1 MLHEGCTDRGH
12 KEVVIN
18 PDSKADEFVCLAQG
32 LNNPVC
38 GVKGASTQKKG
49 HTVGPFPRKGYW
61 RHAENIVVRGLI
73 CEGGPPVTGFY

>member
-32 LNNPVC
+32 VNNPVC
-38 GVKGASTQKKG
+38 GVKGASAQKKG
-49 HTVGPFPRKGYW
+49 HTVDPFPCDGYE
-61 RHAENIVVRGLI
+61 RHA
-73 CEGGPPVTGFY
+73 